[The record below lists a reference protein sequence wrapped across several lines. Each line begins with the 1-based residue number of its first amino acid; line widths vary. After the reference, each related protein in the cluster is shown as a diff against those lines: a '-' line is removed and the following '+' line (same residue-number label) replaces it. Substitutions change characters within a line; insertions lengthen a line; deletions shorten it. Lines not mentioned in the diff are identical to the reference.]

1 MAVVVLI
8 TACNNQWDNHVE
20 VDTPT
25 LDGSVLDAVKA
36 NKDLSAFYLLLEE
49 TGYVNILNGEY
60 EYTILAPDNDAISEL
75 VADYEEGE
83 WNEQEKLAIVKNHIA
98 FGLYNM
104 KTLTQPDSRLKMI
117 NGKNQSM
124 STVSFDSE
132 HSNVLCNNGVLHI
145 VDKAY
150 KPLMNIDEYLQY
162 VRGMFPEEY
171 EQLDSHKSFPSGEE

>member
-1 MAVVVLI
+1 MKTKLNIIREVWLLAVVVLI

-75 VADYEEGE
+75 VADYE
-83 WNEQEKLAIVKNHIA
+83 
-98 FGLYNM
+98 
-104 KTLTQPDSRLKMI
+104 D
-117 NGKNQSM
+117 
-124 STVSFDSE
+124 
-132 HSNVLCNNGVLHI
+132 
-145 VDKAY
+145 
-150 KPLMNIDEYLQY
+150 
-162 VRGMFPEEY
+162 
-171 EQLDSHKSFPSGEE
+171 